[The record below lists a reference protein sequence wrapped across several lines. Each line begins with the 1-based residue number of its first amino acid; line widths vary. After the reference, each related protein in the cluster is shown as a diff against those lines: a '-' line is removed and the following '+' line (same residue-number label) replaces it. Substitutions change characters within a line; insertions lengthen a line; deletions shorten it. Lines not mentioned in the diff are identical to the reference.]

1 MYEQISVRALREQFP
16 KVLAVDGVDLA
27 VAKGEV
33 FGLLGPNGAGKTTT
47 LEMIEG
53 LTPADAGTIEI
64 SGLNWKENAPAIR
77 ALIGVQLQ
85 ATSLYNKITPKEALD
100 LFGSYYAL
108 PPRASRRAAR
118 IRAEAGMSESHVVS
132 FRRLHEAG
140 CFVLPNPWDAGS
152 AVLLERLGFKALATT
167 SSGFAFTKG
176 LPDGADAVP
185 LDAALAH
192 VREIA
197 AATSLPVNAD
207 FQNGYADDPEGVA
220 ANVALCVATGAAG
233 LSIED
238 ATGDPA
244 APLYETRLA
253 VERIRAARRAI
264 DASGVP
270 VVLTARCEAWLVEH
284 PDAERVAL
292 ERLALFADAGADCLY
307 APRVSRLEDVAA
319 IVNAVAPKPVNVL
332 VAAASRD
339 LTVARLA
346 DLGVRR
352 ISVGSALSRVAWGA
366 FLRAARS
373 IAETGTFD
381 TFADAVPFA
390 ELNGAFGR
398 RRS

>member
-1 MYEQISVRALREQFP
+1 
-16 KVLAVDGVDLA
+16 
-27 VAKGEV
+27 
-33 FGLLGPNGAGKTTT
+33 
-47 LEMIEG
+47 
-53 LTPADAGTIEI
+53 
-64 SGLNWKENAPAIR
+64 
-77 ALIGVQLQ
+77 
-85 ATSLYNKITPKEALD
+85 
-100 LFGSYYAL
+100 
-108 PPRASRRAAR
+108 
-118 IRAEAGMSESHVVS
+118 MSESHVVS

-238 ATGDPA
+238 ATGDAA

-270 VVLTARCEAWLVEH
+270 VVLTARCETCLVEH